1 MNRCTAYEVIKLAR
15 EELPMEQNPAYGE
28 LRVAPVTL

>member
-1 MNRCTAYEVIKLAR
+1 MNRCTAYEAAKLAR

-28 LRVAPVTL
+28 LVAPRTL